1 MRDGCQNRAEAA
13 AGTGAC
19 GPPRS
24 TALYPGGPN
33 RFSPPPS
40 PGGPRGDPSLSLG
53 LPSLGLECHS
63 SSCPPLFIPPCPRP
77 LTPFKSGEEKSPFL
91 LGPRS
96 ILGVVLAESAAVE
109 YEKS

>member
-40 PGGPRGDPSLSLG
+40 PGGDPSLSLG

-63 SSCPPLFIPPCPRP
+63 SSFPPCPRP

>member
-13 AGTGAC
+13 AGPGAC

-24 TALYPGGPN
+24 TTLYPGGAKQVL
-33 RFSPPPS
+33 PS
-40 PGGPRGDPSLSLG
+40 PIPWGSERT
-53 LPSLGLECHS
+53 LPSVWGCPLGLECHS
-63 SSCPPLFIPPCPRP
+63 SSCPPLFLPPCPRP
-77 LTPFKSGEEKSPFL
+77 LTPFKSGEEKSSFL

-96 ILGVVLAESAAVE
+96 ILGVVLAEAAAVE